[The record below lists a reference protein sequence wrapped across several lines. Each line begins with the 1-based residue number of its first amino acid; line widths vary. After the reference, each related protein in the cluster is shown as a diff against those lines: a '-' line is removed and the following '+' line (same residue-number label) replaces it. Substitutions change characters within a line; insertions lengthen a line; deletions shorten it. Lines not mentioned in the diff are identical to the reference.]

1 VSSYC
6 PRSSLPAMVLDWLV
20 GRLAHL
26 LPPRPHGQGGTQ
38 PLALEVRLDAVAAV
52 LLDGLSYR
60 RAGRMVGISKTE
72 VGDSLDLLLGPLG
85 ALGFCQP
92 DGTFVTTLDD
102 LRELLAE
109 MASSGEAVCVDGLAT
124 RVQRPAG
131 WGNQKVLYDAKRHT
145 HTAQGLAVSTIW
157 GDLLW
162 VDGGWP
168 GSCHE
173 HELIKLAGLDQ
184 ALDNLEVASLLDRG
198 FRGLA
203 KQREHWHAPV
213 GDRRTIDRLTDSQ
226 RAYNREQAGLRALVE
241 QSIAHLANAWAL
253 RRWRGLL
260 YRVRDVFRAAGALT
274 CLGRWLHR
282 VPA

>member
-1 VSSYC
+1 MSSYC

-203 KQREHWHAPV
+203 RAREHWHAPV
-213 GDRRTIDRLTDSQ
+213 GDRRTIDRLTDGQ

-260 YRVRDVFRAAGALT
+260 YRLRDVFRAAGALI

>member
-1 VSSYC
+1 MSSYC
-6 PRSSLPAMVLDWLV
+6 PRSSLPATVLAWLAI
-20 GRLAHL
+20 RLAHL
-26 LPPRPHGQGGTQ
+26 APSRPPGQGGTR
-38 PLALEVRLDAVAAV
+38 PLALEVRLDAVGAV

-60 RAGRMVGISKTE
+60 RAGRVVGISKTE

-109 MASSGEAVCVDGLAT
+109 MASSGEAVCIDGLAT

-173 HELIKLAGLDQ
+173 HELIKLAALDQ
-184 ALDNLEVASLLDRG
+184 ELDNLEVASLLDRG

-203 KQREHWHAPV
+203 RAREHWHAPV

-260 YRVRDVFRAAGALT
+260 YRVRDVFRAAGALI

>member
-1 VSSYC
+1 MAYC
-6 PRSSLPAMVLDWLV
+6 PRSSLPATVLGWLV
-20 GRLAHL
+20 RRLAHL
-26 LPPRPHGQGGTQ
+26 APPRPPGKGGTR
-38 PLALEVRLDAVAAV
+38 PLSLEVRLDAVAAV

-60 RAGRMVGISKTE
+60 RAGRRVGISKTA

-85 ALGFCQP
+85 RVGFCQP
-92 DGTFVTTLDD
+92 DGAFITTLG
-102 LRELLAE
+102 ELGEWLAE
-109 MASSGEAVCVDGLAT
+109 MDRSGEAVCLDGPAT
-124 RVQRPAG
+124 RVQRPRG
-131 WGNQKVLYDAKRHT
+131 WANQKVVYDAKRHS

-173 HELIKLAGLDQ
+173 HELVELSGLAEVLDGV
-184 ALDNLEVASLLDRG
+184 EVTSLLDRG

-203 KQREHWHAPV
+203 KAREHLAYPGRGPPHQGPAHRGAAGLQPPAGGAARAGGA
-213 GDRRTIDRLTDSQ
+213 GDRPPGQRLV
-226 RAYNREQAGLRALVE
+226 AAPLAGLL
-241 QSIAHLANAWAL
+241 S
-253 RRWRGLL
+253 
-260 YRVRDVFRAAGALT
+260 RVRDVFRATGALI